1 MRHFAWLTF
10 LINPEMMKMNKNS
23 YKLNSVITASFF
35 VLIFLSGCFRT
46 TPLQFTDEAATR
58 GNIKVGV
65 DESFQ
70 LLLDTE
76 IYTFLAIYKDAK
88 VTPIYK
94 PELGIL
100 EDFMKDSVRFIV
112 TTRNLTKNE
121 DEYLKSRQI
130 IPRTTK
136 IAYDALALIVNSK
149 NADSLMQYTKVR
161 DIFLS
166 KITNWKQINTKSQ
179 SNDISVVFDNEK
191 SGNVRYFVE
200 KFNLPSKL
208 PKNFYAVNNNADVIS
223 YVEKHENAIGII
235 SVNWVSDKHDS
246 LSQSFLKRIKVVAI
260 TSELDPEG
268 VDYYRPYQGFIADKS
283 YPFIRDVYIINRETF
298 TGLGSGL
305 AAFIAGEKGQ
315 RIILKSKL
323 VPATMPVRLVRIKN
337 SI

>member
-1 MRHFAWLTF
+1 
-10 LINPEMMKMNKNS
+10 MMKMIKNN
-23 YKLNSVITASFF
+23 YVLLRFCTATFFALAMIT
-35 VLIFLSGCFRT
+35 GCNRS
-46 TPLQFTDEAATR
+46 TPLKFTEESPTR
-58 GNIKVGV
+58 GNVKVGV

-76 IYTFLAIYKDAK
+76 IFTFQSIYTNAK
-88 VTPIYK
+88 ITPVYK

-100 EDFMKDSVRFIV
+100 DDFMKDSIRCMV

-121 DEYLKSRQI
+121 DEYLRSKQI

-136 IAYDALALIVNSK
+136 IAYDALALIVNTK
-149 NADSLMQYTKVR
+149 NGDSLLQYTKVR
-161 DIFLS
+161 DIFLN
-166 KITNWKQINTKSQ
+166 KITNWKQISKKSQ

-200 KFNLPSKL
+200 KFNLPNKL
-208 PKNFYAVNNNADVIS
+208 PKNFYAVKNNEDVIN

-246 LSQSFLKRIKVVAI
+246 VSHSFLNRIKVVAI
-260 TSELDPEG
+260 SSEFDPEG
-268 VDYYRPYQGFIADKS
+268 ADYYRPYQGFIAEKS
-283 YPFIRDVYIINRETF
+283 YPFIRDVYMINRETF

-305 AAFIAGEKGQ
+305 LQFIAGDKGQ
-315 RIILKSKL
+315 RIVLKSKL
-323 VPATMPVRLVRIKN
+323 VPATMPVRLVQIKN

>member
-10 LINPEMMKMNKNS
+10 LIIPGMMKMNKNN
-23 YKLNSVITASFF
+23 YMMQNIVTICFCAL
-35 VLIFLSGCFRT
+35 LFLAGCNRK
-46 TPLQFTDEAATR
+46 PSKFTDETPTR
-58 GNIKVGV
+58 GNVKVGV
-65 DESFQ
+65 DESFK

-76 IYTFLAIYKDAK
+76 IFTFQSIYTDAK

-100 EDFMKDSVRFIV
+100 DDFMKDSVRFIV

-121 DEYLKSRQI
+121 DEYLRSKQI

-136 IAYDALALIVNSK
+136 IAYDALALIVNAK
-149 NADSLMQYTKVR
+149 NADSLIQYTKVR

-166 KITNWKQINTKSQ
+166 KITNWKQISSKSQ
-179 SNDISVVFDNEK
+179 SNGISVVFDNEK

-200 KFNLPSKL
+200 KFNLPNKL
-208 PKNFYAVNNNADVIS
+208 PKNFYAVNKNEDVIN
-223 YVEKHENAIGII
+223 YVENHENAIGII

-246 LSQSFLKRIKVVAI
+246 ISHSFLKRIKVVAI
-260 TSELDPEG
+260 TSEFDPEG
-268 VDYYRPYQGFIADKS
+268 PDYYRPYQGFIADKS
-283 YPFIRDVYIINRETF
+283 YPFIRDVYIINREIF
-298 TGLGSGL
+298 SGLGSGL
-305 AAFIAGEKGQ
+305 LAFIAGDKGQ

-323 VPATMPVRLVRIKN
+323 VPATMPVRLIQIKN